1 MSAPIHLHVHSWY
14 SLLEAASSPEALLDR
29 AAAYGYSTL
38 ALTDTNNLYG
48 AMAFS
53 EAAAKQGI
61 RPMIGA
67 CLRQNRSRC
76 VALIADASGYR
87 SLCRIISGLNLGE
100 AKAHGWPPVGVEQLL
115 NENSDG
121 LHLLVDDEGLAERLR
136 GAFGPRLW
144 IEIIRPPQS
153 PLHEQRLLECA
164 RRLGLPLIASTAVH
178 FATPDEYHAFR
189 LATAVRRIMLLEQLP
204 RRLTI
209 APEHHLV
216 DADTFRRR
224 FHDLPE
230 ALRNTQLLAEQL
242 RSSVLPCEV
251 ILPPPRV
258 PRSLD
263 ANRYLEALCERGL
276 RRREIGDSLAARQR
290 LREELA
296 VISAT
301 NLAGYFL
308 IVRDIALYA
317 RRKNHS
323 MALRGSAG
331 NSLVCYLLEIT
342 DVDPLRFDLPLER
355 FLHPGRSDLP
365 DIDLDFDWKVRDDV
379 IDYVFRRHGEKHTA
393 RISSHLFL
401 QPRSAFRES
410 GKVHG
415 LSNQQISALLET
427 LDARVSRIV
436 EEDTPPSSFPPQPAA
451 QARAALAC
459 AAGWGAPPRSFPL
472 EPERWPAIVRDARV
486 LLGRPHHLSIHPG
499 GVVITPGPIENH
511 APLQWAPK
519 GVVMTQ
525 FDKDSVE
532 YVGLVKID
540 LLGNRALATVD
551 EALEW
556 LRGTGHGAALHRCD
570 TDAHGLKHQC
580 SSPPHPCKSVR
591 YPCSAAP
598 WPILLDDRLDTLQ
611 ILQAGD
617 TLGVNQL
624 ESPAMRHLLIEM
636 QPTCVDDVIQS
647 LALIRPGAASIGAK
661 ECFIRRRHGLD
672 SVRVAHASLEPILR
686 ETMGLMVYEDD
697 GLSVIQALTG
707 LPGPDA
713 DRFRKRVSKHRTE
726 VEALELTKEF
736 LVACDRN
743 GIPRPA
749 AEEMWVQ
756 LAKFNNYSFCKS
768 HAVSYGLIAWKA
780 VTLKA
785 RYPLAF
791 WTAALNNNQG
801 MYPRRVYIEAI
812 KRAGIPLRLPCV
824 NRSRGPFSVDDG
836 AIRTGLE
843 AIASL
848 DEALRDKIL
857 LERDRDGP
865 YQCLTDFRRRV
876 LPGPEALALLI
887 RSGALDFTR
896 RPRPALFLEADLQDQ
911 IRPGDELFA
920 NDLAENWSPSDYGT
934 VRRFRDEFEL
944 LGFITGPPL
953 MSLFRPRVPDGQICS
968 RDLAANIGKR
978 VRLSG
983 LVATARHTPTSD
995 GRDMQFVTLEDE
1007 WGLIEVTL
1015 FPGTCEPVAYL
1026 AMGPYTATGRVEEK
1040 YGVVTL
1046 TAEKFER
1053 DD

>member
-1 MSAPIHLHVHSWY
+1 MNYPIHLHVHSWY
-14 SLLEAASSPEALLDR
+14 SLLEAASSPETLLER
-29 AAAYGYSTL
+29 AAKCGYSAL

-48 AMAFS
+48 AMAIS
-53 EAAAKQGI
+53 EAAVRYGI
-61 RPMIGA
+61 RPMLGA

-87 SLCRIISGLNLGE
+87 SLCRIISRLNLRVASGQRLVASE
-100 AKAHGWPPVGVEQLL
+100 EGASSLATLL
-115 NENSDG
+115 MENAEG
-121 LHLLVDDEGLAERLR
+121 LHVLVDDEVLAEWLR
-136 GAFGPRLW
+136 EAFGPRLW

-153 PLHEQRLLECA
+153 PQHEQRLLECA

-178 FATPDEYHAFR
+178 FATPNDYHAFR
-189 LATAVRRIMLLEQLP
+189 LATAVRRTMLLEQLP
-204 RRLTI
+204 QRLTI
-209 APEHHLV
+209 TPEHHLV

-224 FHDLPE
+224 FHDLPD
-230 ALRNTQLLAEQL
+230 ALRNTGLLAEHL
-242 RSSVLPCEV
+242 RSSVLPREV

-276 RRREIGDSLAARQR
+276 RRREIGDNLTARQR

-296 VISAT
+296 IIGAT
-301 NLAGYFL
+301 DLAGYFL
-308 IVRDIALYA
+308 IVRDIAQYA

-342 DVDPLRFDLPLER
+342 DVDPLRFNLPLER

-379 IDYVFRRHGEKHTA
+379 IDYVFRRHGDKHTA

-410 GKVHG
+410 AKAHG

-436 EEDTPPSSFPPQPAA
+436 EDAPNPNGTQSVPDVRSHAE
-451 QARAALAC
+451 R
-459 AAGWGAPPRSFPL
+459 GNEGAYLLPPRSFPL

-499 GVVITPGPIENH
+499 GVVITPQPIENH
-511 APLQWAPK
+511 APLQMAPK
-519 GVVMTQ
+519 GVVITQ

-551 EALEW
+551 EAMAW
-556 LRGTGHGAALHRCD
+556 LDSSEPGASATGEAGSSLTLPALND
-570 TDAHGLKHQC
+570 
-580 SSPPHPCKSVR
+580 S
-591 YPCSAAP
+591 
-598 WPILLDDRLDTLQ
+598 DTLR
-611 ILQAGD
+611 ILQQGD

-636 QPTCVDDVIQS
+636 QPTAVDDVIQS

-672 SVRVAHASLEPILR
+672 PVRVAHASLEPILR

-697 GLSVIQALTG
+697 GLEVIQALTG

-713 DRFRKRVSKHRTE
+713 DRFRKRVAKHRTE
-726 VEALELTKEF
+726 AEALELTKEF
-736 LVACDRN
+736 LAACDRN

-749 AEEMWVQ
+749 ASEMWVQ

-780 VTLKA
+780 ATLKA
-785 RYPLAF
+785 RFPLAF

-812 KRAGIPLRLPCV
+812 KRAGIPLRLPCA
-824 NRSRGPFSVDDG
+824 NRSRGPFSIDNG

-843 AIASL
+843 VIASL

-865 YQCLTDFRRRV
+865 YQSLADFRRRV
-876 LPGPEALALLI
+876 YPGPEALALLI
-887 RSGALDFTR
+887 RSGALDFTGQ
-896 RPRPALFLEADLQDQ
+896 PRPALFLQADLQNQ
-911 IRPGDELFA
+911 IGPGGELFA
-920 NDLAENWSPSDYGT
+920 NDLAENWSPTDYAT

-953 MSLFRPRVPDGQICS
+953 MSLFRPRVPDDQICS
-968 RDLAANIGKR
+968 RDLATNVGRR

-1026 AMGPYTATGRVEEK
+1026 AMGPYTATGRVEEQ

-1053 DD
+1053 G

>member
-1 MSAPIHLHVHSWY
+1 MHVHSWY
-14 SLLEAASSPEALLDR
+14 SLLGAASSPETLLDR
-29 AAAYGYSTL
+29 AAVCGYSAL
-38 ALTDTNNLYG
+38 ALTDTNNLLG
-48 AMAFS
+48 AMAFC
-53 EAAAKQGI
+53 EAAASRSI
-61 RPMIGA
+61 RPMLGA
-67 CLRQNRSRC
+67 CLRQNQCRC
-76 VALIADASGYR
+76 VALIADATGYR
-87 SLCRIISGLNLGE
+87 SLCRVLSRLNLSGTS
-100 AKAHGWPPVGVEQLL
+100 GTGYPVLSTQYYTLPELL
-115 NENSDG
+115 NENAEG
-121 LHLLVDDEGLAERLR
+121 LHLLVDDATFAEQLR
-136 GAFGPRLW
+136 EAYGPRLW
-144 IEIIRPPQS
+144 IEIIRPPRS
-153 PLHEQRLLECA
+153 PRHEQGLLECA
-164 RRLGLPLIASTAVH
+164 QRLKLPLIASTAVH
-178 FATPDEYHAFR
+178 FAVPEEYHAFR
-189 LATAVRRIMLLEQLP
+189 LATAARRLTLLEQLP

-209 APEHHLV
+209 TPEHHLV
-216 DADTFRRR
+216 DVETFRRR
-224 FHDLPE
+224 FHDLPG

-242 RSSVLPCEV
+242 RAGVLPREV

-263 ANRYLEALCERGL
+263 ATRYLEALCERGL

-290 LREELA
+290 LREELT
-296 VISAT
+296 VIEAAG
-301 NLAGYFL
+301 LAGYFL
-308 IVRDIALYA
+308 IVRDIAMYA

-342 DVDPLRFDLPLER
+342 DVDPLRFNLPLER
-355 FLHPGRSDLP
+355 FLHPGRADLP

-379 IDYVFRRHGEKHTA
+379 IEYVFRRHGDKHTA

-410 GKVHG
+410 AKMHG

-436 EEDTPPSSFPPQPAA
+436 EEAPESDGTQSVQD
-451 QARAALAC
+451 ARSHAER
-459 AAGWGAPPRSFPL
+459 GNEVGPPRSFPL
-472 EPERWPAIVRDARV
+472 EPERWPAIVQDSRV

-511 APLQWAPK
+511 APLQMAPK
-519 GVVMTQ
+519 GVVITQ

-551 EALEW
+551 EANAHLHSLVPK
-556 LRGTGHGAALHRCD
+556 LRLGTHREKLRFSFAPSD
-570 TDAHGLKHQC
+570 PIYEKPEAELLA
-580 SSPPHPCKSVR
+580 VR
-591 YPCSAAP
+591 PQAKLGNEEDVLS
-598 WPILLDDRLDTLQ
+598 LLQ
-611 ILQAGD
+611 QGD

-661 ECFIRRRHGLD
+661 ECFIRRRHGIEP
-672 SVRVAHASLEPILR
+672 VRVAHACLEPILR

-697 GLSVIQALTG
+697 GLAVIQAMTG

-713 DRFRKRVSKHRTE
+713 DRFRKRVSKHRTKE
-726 VEALELTKEF
+726 EALELTKEF
-736 LVACDRN
+736 LVACDRH
-743 GIPRPA
+743 GTPRPA
-749 AEEMWVQ
+749 AAEMWVQ

-780 VTLKA
+780 ATLKA
-785 RYPLAF
+785 RFPLAF

-812 KRAGIPLRLPCV
+812 KRAGIRLRLPCV
-824 NRSRGPFSVDDG
+824 NRSRGPFSIDDG
-836 AIRTGLE
+836 AICTGLE

-857 LERDRDGP
+857 LERDRTGP
-865 YQCLTDFRRRV
+865 YYDLADFRRRV
-876 LPGPEALALLI
+876 LPGPESLALLI
-887 RSGALDFTR
+887 RCGALDFTG
-896 RPRPALFLEADLQDQ
+896 RPRPALFLEADLQNQ
-911 IRPGDELFA
+911 LREGDELFT
-920 NDLAENWSPSDYGT
+920 NDLTAHWSPSDYET

-953 MSLFRPRVPDGQICS
+953 MSLFRPHVPENQICS
-968 RDLAANIGKR
+968 RDLEANVGKR

-1026 AMGPYTATGRVEEK
+1026 AMGPYTATGRVEQK

-1053 DD
+1053 D